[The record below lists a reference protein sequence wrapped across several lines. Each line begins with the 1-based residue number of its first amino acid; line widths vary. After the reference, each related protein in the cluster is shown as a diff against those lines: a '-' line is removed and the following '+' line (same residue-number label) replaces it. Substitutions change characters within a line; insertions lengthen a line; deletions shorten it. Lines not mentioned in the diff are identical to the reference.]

1 MRMRI
6 EPRQAQRRARMSAG
20 AERQPRIERDH
31 DRAGLCDALMVWAY
45 PQTPSEAQRVRVSEP
60 LALPDALGQLV
71 HADEVGVQT
80 QRRSERA
87 PDAGRVVGL
96 YEQALQ
102 KGPRPQTEL
111 SGQGLEHRIITG
123 VDERD
128 RTRAAGPAGLFRG
141 LRIQRYEIDRQLQVR
156 GHRLA
161 QTQPSLE
168 VVDVGAALLEGRVVA
183 DLLVQRHVGLDA
195 FDHHFGQ
202 RILHARDGGLAR
214 VAVGDDLADQRIIVG
229 RDVVAGV
236 DVAVDADAGT
246 ARGVPQADRAGG
258 WHEGLGI
265 LGVDAAFHGMTADL
279 HVALRV
285 GQTLACGDQQLRLHQ
300 VNAGNQLG
308 HWVLDLDAGVHLDE
322 VELAVLIQE
331 LHGAGT
337 AVADR
342 AAGFHAALPHEAP
355 LAQRDAR
362 CRRLLDHFLVA
373 PLHRAIAL
381 AQVDDVAVRVRQH
394 LEFDVPRPLQE
405 FLQVD
410 LIVAES
416 RARFGLRDT
425 DRVQERGLGVHDA
438 HAAPAAAAGCLDDHR
453 VADVAR
459 DAQALVRVLAQRA
472 IGARHARHAVRFH
485 EADRRHLVAHGAD
498 GLRLGADEHE
508 AAFLHALGEVRVL
521 GQEAVAGVDRD
532 RVGDFRGADDRRH
545 VEIAGG
551 RGRWP
556 DTHRFI
562 GEQHVL
568 EAVVRGGVHRHG
580 LDAELPAGAQDPQRD
595 LAAVGDDD
603 LLDHGPLFD
612 DEQRLAELDRIAVLG
627 HDRGDATGPI
637 GFDLVHHLHGLDDA
651 QHLAYLD
658 FIADLDEGLGTR
670 GG

>member
-6 EPRQAQRRARMSAG
+6 EPRQAQRRARMTAG

-31 DRAGLCDALMVWAY
+31 DRAGLGDALMVWAY
-45 PQTPSEAQRVRVSEP
+45 PQTLSEAQPVKVPEP

-71 HADEVGVQT
+71 HADEVRVQT

-96 YEQALQ
+96 HEQALQ
-102 KGPRPQTEL
+102 TGPRPQTDL
-111 SGQGLEHRIITG
+111 SGQGLEHRIITC

-128 RTRAAGPAGLFRG
+128 RTRAAVPAGIFRG
-141 LRIQRYEIDRQLQVR
+141 LRIQRSEIERQLQVR

-214 VAVGDDLADQRIIVG
+214 VAVGDDLAHQRIVVG

-246 ARGVPQADRAGG
+246 TRGVPQPDRAGG

-265 LGVDAAFHGMTADL
+265 LRVDAAFHGMTADL

-285 GQTLACGDQQLRLHQ
+285 RQTLAGGDQQLRLHQ
-300 VNAGNQLG
+300 IDPGDQLG
-308 HWVLDLDAGVHLDE
+308 HRVLDLDAGVHLDE
-322 VELAVLIQE
+322 VELVILVQE

-337 AVADR
+337 TVADR
-342 AAGFHAALPHEAP
+342 AAGFHTALPHEAP
-355 LAQRDAR
+355 LAHGDAR

-394 LEFDVPRPLQE
+394 LEFDVPRPLHE

-410 LIVAES
+410 LVVGEGCARF
-416 RARFGLRDT
+416 RARDA
-425 DRVQERGLGVHDA
+425 DRVQERGLGVHHA
-438 HAAPAAAAGCLDDHR
+438 HAAPAAAAGCLDDHG
-453 VADVAR
+453 VTDVAR
-459 DAQALVRVLAQRA
+459 DAQVLVRVLAQRA

-485 EADRRHLVAHGAD
+485 DPDRRHLVAYDTD

-508 AAFLHALGEVRVL
+508 AAFLHALGEVGVL

-532 RVGDFRGADDRRH
+532 RVGDFRRADDCRH

-551 RGRWP
+551 RGRRP
-556 DTHRFI
+556 DAYRFI

-568 EAVVRGGVHRHG
+568 EAVVGGGVHGHG
-580 LDAELPAGAQDPQRD
+580 LDAELPAGTQDPQRD

-603 LLDHGPLFD
+603 LLDHGALIRRRTAAGRTRP
-612 DEQRLAELDRIAVLG
+612 DR
-627 HDRGDATGPI
+627 RSGP
-637 GFDLVHHLHGLDDA
+637 
-651 QHLAYLD
+651 
-658 FIADLDEGLGTR
+658 
-670 GG
+670 